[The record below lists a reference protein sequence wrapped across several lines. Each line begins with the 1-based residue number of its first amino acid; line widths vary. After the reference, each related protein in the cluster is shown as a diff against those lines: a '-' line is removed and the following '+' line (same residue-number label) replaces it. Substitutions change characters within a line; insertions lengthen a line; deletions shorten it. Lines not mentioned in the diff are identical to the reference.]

1 MEILVIYW
9 ICDGIYWNQCMQG
22 YYERPWN
29 YTDIIFLDIICLY
42 VILLEINNMG
52 SSFDVEF
59 LYIIPANE
67 ISKTLI
73 CEG

>member
-1 MEILVIYW
+1 MEIYCYMEWNILLYGMEIYWYEDLLVIYW

-29 YTDIIFLDIICLY
+29 YTDVISLDIICLY

-52 SSFDVEF
+52 S
-59 LYIIPANE
+59 
-67 ISKTLI
+67 
-73 CEG
+73 